1 MTEIF
6 NRSLAVLAAG
16 FISASLL
23 VASFIPPA
31 SGLVT
36 LI

>member
-16 FISASLL
+16 FISASLI
-23 VASFIPPA
+23 VVSFSPPA
-31 SGLVT
+31 AGMVT

>member
-1 MTEIF
+1 MAEIF

-23 VASFIPPA
+23 VASFTPPA
-31 SGLVT
+31 GGLIT